1 MKKVLL
7 LLGNE
12 LAAYQMLTY
21 LKQNNH
27 KYALNAIIQDQYF
40 QYKFKKKKIF
50 FDLKPY
56 LKKYI
61 IINNIG
67 IPVFFSFLKIFNY
80 FKRYQNKIN
89 YQEITNLIKKK
100 NYNIDQYDE
109 VWFSNENIAAYIL
122 HRSNCKKIFFSHS
135 ALDSSILYKGNFF
148 FNLKK
153 KIEGY
158 INNRFMFIYMKN
170 NNFLYKSIFSNFF
183 LKKKKDFSISQK
195 IFIKLFKKNQNLKKK
210 NCNYD
215 CNLINFAA
223 LHPNYSIGVE
233 NNFLHKKYLR
243 FFFDNIL
250 SKIFKKTNTKDI
262 NLVKFRDY
270 VPLSFQKKIIKLIL
284 KKFPDKKIILVN
296 DIFPEFDTLEKVFI
310 NFNVKKFFST
320 FSSSVFFG
328 KILNEKI
335 VIYDYSK
342 ILREFWEKN
351 YKYLK
356 KKNNYNNYPRALK
369 FYKKVSFEL

>member
-170 NNFLYKSIFSNFF
+170 NNFLYKSIF
-183 LKKKKDFSISQK
+183 
-195 IFIKLFKKNQNLKKK
+195 
-210 NCNYD
+210 
-215 CNLINFAA
+215 
-223 LHPNYSIGVE
+223 
-233 NNFLHKKYLR
+233 
-243 FFFDNIL
+243 
-250 SKIFKKTNTKDI
+250 
-262 NLVKFRDY
+262 
-270 VPLSFQKKIIKLIL
+270 
-284 KKFPDKKIILVN
+284 
-296 DIFPEFDTLEKVFI
+296 
-310 NFNVKKFFST
+310 
-320 FSSSVFFG
+320 
-328 KILNEKI
+328 
-335 VIYDYSK
+335 
-342 ILREFWEKN
+342 
-351 YKYLK
+351 
-356 KKNNYNNYPRALK
+356 
-369 FYKKVSFEL
+369 